1 MEGYAREM
9 DGKKVVVGMSGGVDS
24 AAAASLLKDAGFHVT
39 GVTLKTWESDSSRC
53 CEIDEARRT
62 ARKLGILY
70 HPWNVVSA
78 FRDQVVR
85 PFVENYRRGLTP
97 NPCVECNPQVK
108 WAGLLHAADVMQ
120 TEYVA
125 TGHYARMIRL
135 ENGRLAVR
143 QAKDQKKDQS
153 YMLYRLTQEQLART
167 LLPLGEMS
175 KEEVRKVAAKA
186 NLSVANKPESQ
197 EICFVPEGHY
207 GDFIE
212 KELGEKF
219 PEGDFMDESGHV
231 LGRHRGI
238 IHYTVGQRKG
248 LGIALGHPAYVK
260 KIYRERNEIVIGD
273 AASLYVGEIYCN
285 QMAFMGIAG
294 IEPGEKIRAFV
305 RIRYHHA
312 GALALIE
319 GAGEDRVRITFD
331 EPVRAPA
338 PGQSAV
344 FYNED
349 FCILGGG
356 KIMEGTDSLKKTK
369 DLY

>member
-1 MEGYAREM
+1 M
-9 DGKKVVVGMSGGVDS
+9 
-24 AAAASLLKDAGFHVT
+24 
-39 GVTLKTWESDSSRC
+39 
-53 CEIDEARRT
+53 
-62 ARKLGILY
+62 
-70 HPWNVVSA
+70 
-78 FRDQVVR
+78 
-85 PFVENYRRGLTP
+85 
-97 NPCVECNPQVK
+97 
-108 WAGLLHAADVMQ
+108 
-120 TEYVA
+120 
-125 TGHYARMIRL
+125 
-135 ENGRLAVR
+135 
-143 QAKDQKKDQS
+143 
-153 YMLYRLTQEQLART
+153 
-167 LLPLGEMS
+167 
-175 KEEVRKVAAKA
+175 
-186 NLSVANKPESQ
+186 
-197 EICFVPEGHY
+197 PEGHY

-294 IEPGEKIRAFV
+294 IEPGEKIRALV

-356 KIMEGTDSLKKTK
+356 KIMKGTDSL
-369 DLY
+369 